1 LHMNRILLI
10 ALSTLALVSA
20 QDICQLYLISTL
32 PALQP
37 LYTNY
42 KSGNWTA
49 FERGLESFI
58 GSAQLVAENCLESKL
73 LSSTGTQ
80 QCLKDTYV
88 VARLIAPLGVQ
99 LNDSVALTNLVN
111 NFNTAITSAYRSC
124 VKGDENFLALYELDS
139 DSAYTE
145 LSRRQFSVNST
156 LKDFFGCLNDLYA
169 ITPLLISFVQDVRA
183 QQSYD
188 VISND
193 LKVIFA
199 NANQLCD
206 DCGIPKPSGG
216 GGPVDIQKCLLTASQ
231 LSDDVY
237 AILNGSIIEAA
248 QGLYAFITD
257 APQTLTDCGITA

>member
-1 LHMNRILLI
+1 MNKILLI

-20 QDICQLYLISTL
+20 QDLCQVYLLATL
-32 PALQP
+32 PSLQP

-42 KSGNWTA
+42 KAGNWTA

-58 GSAQLVAENCLESKL
+58 GSAQLVTENCLESKL
-73 LSSTGTQ
+73 LSSPGSQ

-111 NFNTAITSAYRSC
+111 NFNTAITNAYRSC
-124 VKGDENFLALYELDS
+124 VKGDQDFLALSEVEFPAANPD
-139 DSAYTE
+139 
-145 LSRRQFSVNST
+145 LSRRKVISANST
-156 LKDFFGCLNDLYA
+156 LKDFFACLNDLYD
-169 ITPLLISFVQDVRA
+169 ITPLLIIFVTDVRGE
-183 QQSYD
+183 QSYD

-193 LKVIFA
+193 LKAIFA

-206 DCGIPKPSGG
+206 DCGLPKPSGG
-216 GGPVDIQKCLLTASQ
+216 GGPVDIQKCLLTASK

-248 QGLYAFITD
+248 QGLYAFISD
-257 APQTLTDCGITA
+257 APQTLKDCGITA

>member
-1 LHMNRILLI
+1 MNKILLI
-10 ALSTLALVSA
+10 AISTLALVSS
-20 QDICQLYLISTL
+20 QDLCQLYLLSTL

-42 KSGNWTA
+42 KAGNWTA
-49 FERGLESFI
+49 FEHGLESFI
-58 GSAQLVAENCLESKL
+58 GSAQLVAESCLGSKL

-124 VKGDENFLALYELDS
+124 IKGDQNFLALDEVEFDA
-139 DSAYTE
+139 AYPD
-145 LSRRQFSVNST
+145 LSRRQVSANNAT

-169 ITPLLISFVQDVRA
+169 ITPLLITFVQDVKGE
-183 QQSYD
+183 QTYD

-193 LKVIFA
+193 LKAIFA

-206 DCGIPKPSGG
+206 DCGIPRPSGG
-216 GGPVDIQKCLLTASQ
+216 GVPVDIQKCLLTASK

-248 QGLYAFITD
+248 QGLYAFISD